1 MSVSIR
7 LPAEVQTAI
16 WRHLLADKDGPE
28 EAVFVFARASSL
40 EGRHVFEH
48 IDWFRVPREGFALH
62 SAFHFELAEEQQA
75 AIIKRAHDLGASIIE
90 FHSHRGIWPAEFSGS
105 DWAGFEEFVPHVW
118 WRLKGRPY
126 AALVVTATGF
136 DGLAWIESADTPIRV
151 TELIANDRVITPTG
165 LSPLTRD
172 GYLIRDD

>member
-1 MSVSIR
+1 MSVSIN
-7 LPAEVQTAI
+7 LPANIQTAL

-28 EAVFVFARASSL
+28 EAAFVFARASSL
-40 EGRHVFEH
+40 DGDDVFEH
-48 IDWFRVPREGFALH
+48 IDWLRVPREGFARH

-75 AIIKRAHDLGASIIE
+75 AVIKRAHDLGASIVE
-90 FHSHRGIWPAEFSGS
+90 FHAHRGDWPAQFSGS

-126 AALVVTATGF
+126 AAIVVTATGF
-136 DGLAWIESADTPIRV
+136 DGLAWMKSAGSPIRV
-151 TELIANDRVITPTG
+151 TELVANERVMAPTA

-172 GYLIRDD
+172 GYRLRED

>member
-7 LPAEVQTAI
+7 LPADVQTAI

-28 EAVFVFARASSL
+28 EAAFVFARASS
-40 EGRHVFEH
+40 RNSSHVFEH

-75 AIIKRAHDLGASIIE
+75 AIIKRAHDLGASIVE
-90 FHSHRGIWPAEFSGS
+90 FHTHRGKWPAQFSAS
-105 DWAGFEEFVPHVW
+105 DWYGLEEFVPHVW

-136 DGLAWIESADTPIRV
+136 DGLAWIESSAAPIRV
-151 TELIANDRVITPTG
+151 AELFADDRVMTPTG
-165 LSPLTRD
+165 LSPLMRD
-172 GYLIRDD
+172 GYLIRED